1 MKRACSWLLP
11 SDYELYTSKGFQV
24 FRLGF
29 SNPAHEYGVR
39 QARLLCY
46 SIAMP
51 EERKM
56 LILTGARHDIG
67 CAAVPCFSALRL
79 RVIASSCPALPE
91 NCVRKA
97 RPEDRASVD
106 LTDHADIKRGVET
119 VRERR
124 HGAPSNEPVDT
135 ADVSPKRVMGAR
147 PGLAIAALQD
157 RYDIYRVNLHAP
169 LKPATGGRVCG

>member
-67 CAAVPCFSALRL
+67 CAAHMIR
-79 RVIASSCPALPE
+79 
-91 NCVRKA
+91 
-97 RPEDRASVD
+97 
-106 LTDHADIKRGVET
+106 
-119 VRERR
+119 
-124 HGAPSNEPVDT
+124 
-135 ADVSPKRVMGAR
+135 
-147 PGLAIAALQD
+147 
-157 RYDIYRVNLHAP
+157 
-169 LKPATGGRVCG
+169 GRVGLSHRNGLPSAGKAGRSPASAH